1 MKKLMI
7 AAAAAAMIGGVQAA
21 CEDPEVPVPPVADC
35 AIAYTFKAS
44 LTTTAAKFGK
54 VSWTEDYGCG
64 DKEKFTE
71 YTCYREKGK
80 KTIDGYYYA
89 CECACDLT
97 DTDAFSLVLWDSKEK
112 VADCQATLAWTILQT
127 FGKKFDKVEA
137 LFNLNAANGEFVAAG
152 MGSVDTKKALV
163 KSISG
168 NVVGA
173 IAAPECEDECKD
185 YDNDLR
191 FGSVCE
197 DADIVDGANTV
208 AYGSWS
214 LKYNSSLSKKLLKNS
229 INSLLPKGVVAC
241 E

>member
-1 MKKLMI
+1 MSDALHVVTDDGSYGRRGNVCTPLSEML
-7 AAAAAAMIGGVQAA
+7 AA
-21 CEDPEVPVPPVADC
+21 
-35 AIAYTFKAS
+35 
-44 LTTTAAKFGK
+44 
-54 VSWTEDYGCG
+54 
-64 DKEKFTE
+64 
-71 YTCYREKGK
+71 
-80 KTIDGYYYA
+80 
-89 CECACDLT
+89 
-97 DTDAFSLVLWDSKEK
+97 
-112 VADCQATLAWTILQT
+112 
-127 FGKKFDKVEA
+127 GKKFDKVEA

-197 DADIVDGANTV
+197 DAEIVDGANTV